1 MVRKLSFPCSL
12 ALALGLTAAITSP
25 AGAAGKSPP
34 LCPEQ
39 PIRVAVLGDSLA
51 DGVWGSLYRSY
62 IGCETVT
69 VLRLTTVSDGLA
81 KTPPDD
87 WLIRLSAATGDA
99 GPADVVIV
107 QMGANDLLSIR
118 EGTSRAVWGAPGWD
132 ALYQARARQ
141 LTERLASVAD
151 QVFWL
156 GLPVVGTDKL
166 EAAYTQI
173 STLQAD
179 AVAGAAAASA
189 KAEFFDIHTITK
201 FGADG
206 FTQNA
211 EVNGELRQ
219 VRAGDQVHFTEAG
232 YDLVRGVVQPGLEG
246 VMKARDATAAI
257 KSLALQ

>member
-1 MVRKLSFPCSL
+1 LL
-12 ALALGLTAAITSP
+12 ALTAAFTP
-25 AGAAGKSPP
+25 TAGAAEQAPP

-81 KTPPDD
+81 RTSPDD
-87 WLIRLSAATGDA
+87 WLTRLSAATGA
-99 GPADVVIV
+99 TGRAEVVIV
-107 QMGANDLLSIR
+107 QIGANDLVAIR
-118 EGTSRAVWGAPGWD
+118 DGTSRAVWGAPGWG

-141 LTERLASVAD
+141 LTERLASGAD

-156 GLPVVGTDKL
+156 GLPVVGTEKL
-166 EAAYTQI
+166 ETAYTQI
-173 STLQAD
+173 SMLQAE
-179 AVAGAAAASA
+179 AVAEAAAGSA
-189 KAEFFDIHTITK
+189 RAEFFDIHTITM